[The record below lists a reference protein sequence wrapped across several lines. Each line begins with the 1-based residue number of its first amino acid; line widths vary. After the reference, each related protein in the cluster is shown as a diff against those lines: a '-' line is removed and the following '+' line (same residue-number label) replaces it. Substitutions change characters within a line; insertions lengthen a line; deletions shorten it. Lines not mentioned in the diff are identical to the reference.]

1 VHTRL
6 PRAVWLVVVV
16 GIAARLAFAF
26 GYWVD
31 KPLTHDEREYLLLA
45 RNVADGR
52 GFTYARPDGTPAPGE
67 HFGRAPMYPLFLA
80 GIIRAVAPELLMA
93 PGAATGPADEPVA
106 VLRAVRLVQAVL
118 GGGVVGLIAWI
129 AGCAAGARAAT
140 ASAVL
145 AAVYPPLVWMPAY
158 VLSETL
164 YSLLALGCVALL
176 MITRPRAWVWMAA
189 GALAGLAA
197 LTRPALLFFLPL
209 AGPWL
214 WLKRGLL
221 PALLVAGACAV
232 AVAPWTARNAR
243 VYGRFV
249 LVASEG
255 GITFWTG
262 NNPFAIGE
270 GDLAANP
277 GMKRANLALRERH
290 PGLTPEELEPVYYR
304 EALTF
309 IRAQPGAWALLMAR
323 KVFYTVVPIGPSYRL
338 HSPLYFGASVLS
350 YLGVLPFGILGLVAL
365 ARRGSVP
372 VPLMLLALSSILVCL
387 VFFPQERFRIPV
399 VDPAL
404 VVFAASWWALRA

>member
-1 VHTRL
+1 VNTRL

-16 GIAARLAFAF
+16 GIAARLAFAC

-52 GFTYARPDGTPAPGE
+52 GFTYAWPDGTQAPGE
-67 HFGRAPMYPLFLA
+67 HFGRAPVYPLFLA
-80 GIIRAVAPELLMA
+80 GIICAVAPGSPIA
-93 PGAATGPADEPVA
+93 PGAATGPADEPAA
-106 VLRAVRLVQAVL
+106 VLCAVRLVQAVL

-145 AAVYPPLVWMPAY
+145 SALYPPLVWMPAY

-164 YSLLALGCVALL
+164 YSMLALGCVALL
-176 MITRPRAWVWMAA
+176 MITGPRAWVWMAA
-189 GALAGLAA
+189 GALAGAA
-197 LTRPALLFFLPL
+197 VLTRPALLFFLPL
-209 AGPWL
+209 AASWL

-221 PALLVAGACAV
+221 PALLVALACTV
-232 AVAPWTARNAR
+232 VVAPWAARNVRLYHR
-243 VYGRFV
+243 VV

-262 NNPFAIGE
+262 NNQFAIGE
-270 GDLAANP
+270 GDMAANP
-277 GMKRANLALRERH
+277 GIKQANLALRERH
-290 PGLTPEELEPVYYR
+290 PGLTPEELELVYYR
-304 EALTF
+304 EALAF

-338 HSPLYFGASVLS
+338 HSPLYLGASVLS
-350 YLGVLPFGILGLVAL
+350 YLGVLPFGILGLIRLV
-365 ARRGSVP
+365 RRGSVP
-372 VPLMLLALSSILVCL
+372 VPLVLLAASSVLVCL

-404 VVFAASWWALRA
+404 LVFAASWWALRG